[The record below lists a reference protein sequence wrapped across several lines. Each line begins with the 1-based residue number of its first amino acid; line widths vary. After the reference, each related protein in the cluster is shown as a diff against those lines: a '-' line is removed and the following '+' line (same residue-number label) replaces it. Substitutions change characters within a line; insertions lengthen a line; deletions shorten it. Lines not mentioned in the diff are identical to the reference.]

1 MVPATLYVI
10 QNNLVLVAADN
21 LDGPVLAVLSQLKI
35 ATTAIIS
42 VALLGRQI
50 CERQWLA
57 IVFLMV
63 GVSCVQVSAMLK
75 PNDDAVD
82 TAEESASQE
91 EKHRML
97 LPIVRGVW
105 APMLGDSDEHPEDIE
120 HGDSIFLGVVA
131 SVAAA
136 STSGFAGV
144 YFEKVLKGS
153 ETSVWIRNIHL
164 ALFSVFL
171 AAGGVCIQPSEMHQI
186 HEFGFFA
193 GYNQTVWIA
202 AIISGGGGLLVAA
215 VVKYADNILKAF
227 ATSCSLVG
235 VAVISVFF
243 FDFPTS
249 SLFLSGVVVV
259 MYAVFLYS
267 DLIKELPCGCRFL
280 PAILGGN
287 AFGNHAEINTSS
299 TKDVELEVLL
309 EKSSLQGTCKSNT

>member
-1 MVPATLYVI
+1 MIPAALYVI

-57 IVFLMV
+57 MVFLMV

-75 PNDDAVD
+75 PDDDAVD
-82 TAEESASQE
+82 TVEESASQE
-91 EKHRML
+91 ETHRML
-97 LPIVRGVW
+97 LPRVRGVW
-105 APMLGDSDEHPEDIE
+105 ARMLRDSDEPEDIG
-120 HGDSIFLGVVA
+120 HGDNIFLDVVA
-131 SVAAA
+131 SIAAA

-144 YFEKVLKGS
+144 YFEKVLKRS

-186 HEFGFFA
+186 HEVGFFA

-202 AIISGGGGLLVAA
+202 AIISGVGGLLVAA

-235 VAVISVFF
+235 VAIISVFF

-249 SLFLSGVVVV
+249 AMFVSGVVVV
-259 MYAVFLYS
+259 MYAVFLYG

-287 AFGNHAEINTSS
+287 ALENHAEINTSS
-299 TKDVELEVLL
+299 TEDVELETLL
-309 EKSSLQGTCKSNT
+309 KNSSLKDTRKSNT